1 MEGRRLDTDRSL
13 TSGKGDKKGNF
24 ASKHRRPGW
33 VASMDDLWRALTSK
47 DIQLWDARE
56 PAEWTGSEKKGNAK
70 RAGRVPWASFQS
82 WKEFRVNVDDRPT
95 GFKTAAE
102 IQKVIENFNMNP
114 DKDQIFYCQS
124 GVRTTT
130 AIFMLY
136 LMGWDPDRLKN
147 YDGSWLE

>member
-1 MEGRRLDTDRSL
+1 MMRRVLVLAFLVVSL
-13 TSGKGDKKGNF
+13 TVVTVSTLVAAEKYKGF
-24 ASKHRRPGW
+24 
-33 VASMDDLWRALTSK
+33 
-47 DIQLWDARE
+47 E
-56 PAEWTGSEKKGNAK
+56 

-82 WKEFRVNVDDRPT
+82 WKEYRVNVDDRPT

-147 YDGSWLE
+147 YDIS